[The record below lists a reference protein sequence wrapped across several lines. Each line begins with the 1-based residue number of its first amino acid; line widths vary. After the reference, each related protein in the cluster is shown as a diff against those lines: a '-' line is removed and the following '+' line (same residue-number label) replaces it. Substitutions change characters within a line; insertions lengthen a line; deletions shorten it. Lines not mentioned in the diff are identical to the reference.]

1 MHLKAFFERPPPGG
15 LSALAKSAIGSHG
28 ANLIVSS
35 HIAKGLEAMLRKIF
49 ISVAVA
55 LAVWPIAALA
65 QQATG
70 PRLESPGEISVWS
83 TVLTQKQE
91 YCRRQARAQKLG
103 YWKRRRFVRDCVK
116 HEMSGR

>member
-1 MHLKAFFERPPPGG
+1 
-15 LSALAKSAIGSHG
+15 
-28 ANLIVSS
+28 
-35 HIAKGLEAMLRKIF
+35 
-49 ISVAVA
+49 
-55 LAVWPIAALA
+55 
-65 QQATG
+65 
-70 PRLESPGEISVWS
+70 LESPGEISVWS

>member
-1 MHLKAFFERPPPGG
+1 M
-15 LSALAKSAIGSHG
+15 LS
-28 ANLIVSS
+28 
-35 HIAKGLEAMLRKIF
+35 KIF

-55 LAVWPIAALA
+55 LAVWPVAVMA

-91 YCRRQARAQKLG
+91 YCRREARARKLS

>member
-1 MHLKAFFERPPPGG
+1 
-15 LSALAKSAIGSHG
+15 
-28 ANLIVSS
+28 
-35 HIAKGLEAMLRKIF
+35 MLRKIF

-65 QQATG
+65 QQGTG

-91 YCRRQARAQKLG
+91 YCRRQARARKLG

-116 HEMSGR
+116 HEMGGR

>member
-1 MHLKAFFERPPPGG
+1 M
-15 LSALAKSAIGSHG
+15 AKSAIGPHG

-35 HIAKGLEAMLRKIF
+35 HIAKGLEAMLRKIL

-55 LAVWPIAALA
+55 LAVWPIAGLA

-91 YCRRQARAQKLG
+91 YCRRQARARKLNYG
-103 YWKRRRFVRDCVK
+103 KRRRFVRDCVK
-116 HEMSGR
+116 REMGER